1 MQIISKLYSR
11 VLKWLGF
18 LNSRKIQSFC
28 MSKKITPLLV
38 EKYDITHRILKEF
51 ADLESRHILFSIIK
65 KPKTVQ
71 EISKDLKI
79 PTSSAYRK
87 IQNLMQ
93 VSLILVERKFSSNG
107 QIIRY
112 YQSKIK
118 KAQISISKLYSRVLK
133 WLGFLNSR

>member
-1 MQIISKLYSR
+1 
-11 VLKWLGF
+11 
-18 LNSRKIQSFC
+18 

-38 EKYDITHRILKEF
+38 EKYDITNRILKEF

-87 IQNLMQ
+87 IQNLIQ

-112 YQSKIK
+112 YQSKIE
-118 KAQISISKLYSRVLK
+118 KAQISISKFEPSISLDKSLK
-133 WLGFLNSR
+133 VKK

>member
-1 MQIISKLYSR
+1 
-11 VLKWLGF
+11 
-18 LNSRKIQSFC
+18 

-38 EKYDITHRILKEF
+38 EKYNITNKILKEF

-79 PTSSAYRK
+79 PTSSAYTK
-87 IQNLMQ
+87 IQNLMHM
-93 VSLILVERKFSSNG
+93 SLILVEKKFSSDG

-112 YQSKIK
+112 YQSKIEH
-118 KAQISISKLYSRVLK
+118 AQIGISKFEPSISLNKNLK
-133 WLGFLNSR
+133 VKK